1 MADSITELKRIQLQE
16 YGPRVLV
23 PIDLL
28 DLRDLEEANRRW
40 SKLLG
45 LSRSPIQ
52 AQLQGQNTIGL
63 RAEGVTGAIR
73 IGDVDVEIAPKF
85 LDNSQANW
93 QSALWRILEVAEGA
107 QVDFESTAGNE
118 ISNSYL
124 PDLLAEIFISSFR
137 RGSLRGLPTGYKT
150 RRSQGMSLR
159 GQLDTSRIATMI
171 AKPWLV
177 PYVTDL
183 LVEDVPLSRL
193 LKWAATILSQSVVAP
208 NRVKSLRQIVGTL
221 GHVANHPPS
230 LTEARRIQVGV
241 QHLPLEPAKTVGL
254 LLLEGATVN
263 HSNGAFRIPGF
274 LWNSDSI
281 YENFIFHLCRKVALR
296 NSLTVAKHSI
306 NFGELYEGTGTQLQ
320 TIPDVVFRDKTGLAV
335 AVADSKYK
343 NFGSRPQSSD
353 SYQVFTAAHV
363 VGCRKSSLIFPG
375 KSNQQPSCWRIDSK
389 LGAESVYL
397 TALPIDIL
405 AMSEPAGFSALADV
419 IERWLQ
425 LPAGAQLTPTFP
437 SVGARTSDS
446 HTLSFD

>member
-1 MADSITELKRIQLQE
+1 MADSVTESKRILLQE
-16 YGPRVLV
+16 YGARVVV
-23 PIDLL
+23 PSDLL
-28 DLRDLEEANRRW
+28 DLRELEEANRRW

-45 LSRSPIQ
+45 LSGSPIQ
-52 AQLQGQNTIGL
+52 AQIHGQNSISL

-85 LDNSQANW
+85 LDKSQANW
-93 QSALWRILEVAEGA
+93 QTALWRILEVVEGA
-107 QVDFESTAGNE
+107 HIDLQSTAGNE
-118 ISNSYL
+118 ISNSHL
-124 PDLLAEIFISSFR
+124 PDLLSEIFISSFR
-137 RGSLRGLPTGYKT
+137 RGTLRGLPTGYQT
-150 RRSQGMSLR
+150 RRSEGMSLR
-159 GQLDTSRIATMI
+159 GQLDTSRIATLI
-171 AKPWLV
+171 AKPWIV

-193 LKWAATILSQSVVAP
+193 LKWGATVLSQSVRAP
-208 NRVKSLRQIVGTL
+208 NRAKSLRQIVGSL
-221 GHVANHPPS
+221 GHVADHPPN
-230 LTEARRIQVGV
+230 LTDARRIQVGV

-254 LLLEGATVN
+254 LLLEGAAVN

-281 YENFIFHLCRKVALR
+281 YENFIFHLCRTVAQR
-296 NSLTVAKHSI
+296 NGLTVTKHSI
-306 NFGELYEGTGTQLQ
+306 NFGELHDGTGTQLQ

-343 NFGSRPQSSD
+343 NFGSRPQSGD

-363 VGCRKSSLIFPG
+363 LGCRKVSLIFPG
-375 KSNQQPSCWRIDSK
+375 QSNQQQSCWRIDSK

-405 AMSEPAGFSALADV
+405 AMSHSTGFSTLTDV

-425 LPAGAQLTPTFP
+425 LPVGAQMTSPFP
-437 SVGARTSDS
+437 NVEARTW
-446 HTLSFD
+446 